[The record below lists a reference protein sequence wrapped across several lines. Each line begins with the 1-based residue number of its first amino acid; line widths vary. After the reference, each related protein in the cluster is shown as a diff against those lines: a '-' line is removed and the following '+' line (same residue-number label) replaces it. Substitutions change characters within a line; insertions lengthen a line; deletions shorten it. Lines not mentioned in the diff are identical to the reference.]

1 MKGKTIIIVSIIII
15 IVVVILAG
23 GGTYLYAK
31 VIGPQTVIQTNPD
44 KANCRQG
51 NIFDGVTR
59 QARFTV
65 LSTCE
70 KVVGIV
76 HDMKGTKEID
86 GDYQFNLALE
96 QPYRRLLNQV
106 NDKRVNG

>member
-1 MKGKTIIIVSIIII
+1 MKRKTIIIISII
-15 IVVVILAG
+15 IVVILTG

-31 VIGPQTVIQTNPD
+31 VLGPQTVIQTNSD

-70 KVVGIV
+70 RVVGIV
-76 HDMKGTKEID
+76 HDMKGTKEND

-96 QPYRRLLNQV
+96 
-106 NDKRVNG
+106 